1 MQQGVRSNKR
11 NQELNRFYA
20 EIALKQE
27 ENIRWTEKTFNDF
40 MEKKE
45 MCELQIKNVCIK
57 VIGEIQEN

>member
-1 MQQGVRSNKR
+1 MQQAVRSNKR
-11 NQELNRFYA
+11 NEELNRFYA

-27 ENIRWTEKTFNDF
+27 ENIRWTEKTINGF